1 MQSLL
6 KDAQEYLQILHNC
19 RTQQVVY
26 WKGND
31 LKRAVD
37 WALHFQ
43 KVYMYIY
50 LYVHMYAHTQMYDA
64 YLHTCN

>member
-37 WALHFQ
+37 WALHFE
-43 KVYMYIY
+43 KVYISICT
-50 LYVHMYAHTQMYDA
+50 YVCTYTDVRCIPSYM
-64 YLHTCN
+64 

>member
-37 WALHFQ
+37 WALHFE

-50 LYVHMYAHTQMYDA
+50 LYVCTYTDVRCRPSYM
-64 YLHTCN
+64 